1 MDEREAFALHL
12 GRVSRGWRARLDG
25 TLRPTGLTQARWS
38 TLLHLSRSGGGV
50 TQREL
55 ADRLGV
61 EGATIGRI
69 LDALEKQG
77 LVERRPVEGDRRAYH
92 IHLTAAA
99 QPILKEINRIA
110 ASLRR
115 ELLEGISARDLR
127 TCIAV
132 LQGIGARLE
141 KRPEDR

>member
-25 TLRPTGLTQARWS
+25 RLRHTGLTQARWS
-38 TLLHLSRSGGGV
+38 TLLHLSLSGGGV

-55 ADRLGV
+55 ADLLGV

-77 LVERRPVEGDRRAYH
+77 LVERRPVDGDRRAYH

-115 ELLEGISARDLR
+115 ELLGGISAQDLR
-127 TCIAV
+127 RCVAV
-132 LQGIGARLE
+132 LQSIDERLE

>member
-1 MDEREAFALHL
+1 MDDREAFALHL
-12 GRVSRGWRARLDG
+12 GRVSRAWRARLDER
-25 TLRPTGLTQARWS
+25 LRCAGLTQARWHA
-38 TLLHLSRSGGGV
+38 LWQLSLGGEGM

-55 ADRLGV
+55 ADRVGV

-69 LDALEKQG
+69 LDG
-77 LVERRPVEGDRRAYH
+77 LQKKGLIERRPVDGDRRAYH

-99 QPILKEINRIA
+99 RPILEEINRIA

-115 ELLEGISARDLR
+115 ELLAGASAAQLR

-132 LQGIGARLE
+132 LQGIGKRLE
-141 KRPEDR
+141 KRPEER

>member
-1 MDEREAFALHL
+1 MDEREAFALQL
-12 GRVSRGWRARLDG
+12 GRVSRGWRARLDDR
-25 TLRPTGLTQARWS
+25 LRATGLTQARWT
-38 TLLHLSRSGGGV
+38 TLLQLSRGGAGM

-55 ADRLGV
+55 ADRVGV
-61 EGATIGRI
+61 EGATIGRL
-69 LDALEKQG
+69 LDALERQG
-77 LVERRPVEGDRRAYH
+77 LVERRSVNGDRRAYH

-115 ELLEGISARDLR
+115 ELLAGISARDLR

-132 LQGIGARLE
+132 LRGIGERLE